1 MDDSERE
8 GHNDLTY
15 YIVND
20 ALVSMV
26 CEKYENG
33 LFAKGIAQAIGNFHQ
48 KFADLKISIDN
59 PLSSASTL
67 AFLNDSS
74 TTSDLTSAATY
85 RILSVLLSS

>member
-15 YIVND
+15 YLVNE
-20 ALVSMV
+20 ALVNMV
-26 CEKYENG
+26 CLDYEDG
-33 LFAKGIAQAIGNFHQ
+33 LFAKGLAQAIGNFHQ

-59 PLSSASTL
+59 PLSPTSTL
-67 AFLNDSS
+67 AFL
-74 TTSDLTSAATY
+74 TGTSADNLTSQATT